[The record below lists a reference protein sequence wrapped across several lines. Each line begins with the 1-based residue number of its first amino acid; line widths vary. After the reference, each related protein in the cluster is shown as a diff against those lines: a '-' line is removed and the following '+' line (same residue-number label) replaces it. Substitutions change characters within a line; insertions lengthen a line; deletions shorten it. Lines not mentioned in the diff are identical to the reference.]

1 MKKGILEENC
11 LTEYNALQPC
21 ANAVSEVS
29 LFLML
34 FLENAMDDR
43 LFIMT
48 LTFVT
53 LKDVLDWIRSESSF
67 PVSAGHI
74 PR

>member
-11 LTEYNALQPC
+11 LTEYCAPQQC
-21 ANAVSEVS
+21 ANAMSEVS

-34 FLENAMDDR
+34 FPENAMEDR
-43 LFIMT
+43 LFIRT